1 MSEANLKPLVIG
13 NWKTYVS
20 REASAG
26 VLTELAEVPHPKDVE
41 TVVCPSHALL
51 SETAAPLLA
60 NGYVLG
66 GQSCSVDPDIP
77 DAVDVPA
84 STLVEAGCKY
94 VIVGH
99 AERRRMF
106 GKSDHDIAH
115 KVQQA
120 IQAGLTPVLCIGE
133 DADQRRSNQTTK
145 ALQQQL
151 QQSIVLFGADW
162 SRMVLVYQ
170 PQWALD
176 DSTVI
181 SVIQLAGTIR
191 VLRQLLQELHEDN
204 GVGFPQRI
212 LYGGSVDEHNAAGL
226 MIGAE
231 IDGVLVGR
239 ASYPA
244 ERFLQI
250 CLEVSLAAR
259 IGAYHGPRHAP
270 LANGAAA

>member
-1 MSEANLKPLVIG
+1 MSEETLKPLVIG

-41 TVVCPSHALL
+41 TVVCPSHTLL
-51 SETAAPLLA
+51 AETAAPLLA

-66 GQSCSVDPDIP
+66 GQSCSVDPDLP

-84 STLVEAGCKY
+84 SALVDAGCKY
-94 VIVGH
+94 VVVGH

-106 GKSDHDIAH
+106 AEADHQIAH

-120 IQAGLTPVLCIGE
+120 IQAGLTPVLCLGE

-151 QQSIVLFGADW
+151 QQAIALFGANW
-162 SRMVLVYQ
+162 SRMIVVYQ

-176 DSTVI
+176 DTTVI

-191 VLRQLLQELHEDN
+191 TLRQLLLELHEDN

-259 IGAYHGPRHAP
+259 IGAYAGPRSP
-270 LANGAAA
+270 LTNGAAA

>member
-1 MSEANLKPLVIG
+1 MSEENLKPLVIG

-26 VLTELAEVPHPKDVE
+26 VLAELAEVPHPKDVE
-41 TVVCPSHALL
+41 IVVCPAHAFL
-51 SETAAPLLA
+51 SEAAAPLLA

-66 GQSCSVDPDIP
+66 GQSCSLDPDIP

-84 STLVEAGCKY
+84 SALVDAGCKY
-94 VIVGH
+94 VVVGH

-106 GKSDHDIAH
+106 NEAEHQIAH

-120 IQAGLTPVLCIGE
+120 IQSGLTPVLCIGE

-145 ALQQQL
+145 VLQQQL
-151 QQSIVLFGADW
+151 QQAVALFGADW
-162 SRMVLVYQ
+162 SRMILVYQ

-176 DSTVI
+176 GSTVI

-212 LYGGSVDEHNAAGL
+212 LYGGSVDEHNAASL

-239 ASYPA
+239 ASNPA